1 MFFYLMLS
9 RFFAS
14 LWMTVLY
21 PFPYLRVEEVSYV
34 FTLCQALTDKGGAD
48 FYQRCIDLL
57 Y

>member
-21 PFPYLRVEEVSYV
+21 PFPYLRVEEVSHILA
-34 FTLCQALTDKGGAD
+34 LCQALTDKGGAD